1 MGLVAG
7 GLCRHRRFGPA
18 HCRAVG
24 RRPVPSHDGGHGRL
38 EPSCDGL
45 DAGPDTTGLGVSRAS
60 PRSLLRPCRCAGS
73 CRSGQTDRPCRLV
86 HPGRVHPLERSLRGS
101 SPGDNP
107 HGAGQRPAG
116 TRCPRGRVAASGR
129 RGRGHRHVAECA
141 CGCTAGR
148 SAFSPGGR
156 GRSWRCPPGGDP
168 DGHCSDGPCRGKPRS
183 GRRAGRRSTANEG
196 VSDRSGSRVHQ
207 PDRGLTAG
215 DETGRPGSVARERRK
230 PSTASNDGNPPS

>member
-116 TRCPRGRVAASGR
+116 TRCPRGRVAAPGR
-129 RGRGHRHVAECA
+129 RGRGHRHVAECPRR
-141 CGCTAGR
+141 CQAGR
-148 SAFSPGGR
+148 QPVSQGGFD
-156 GRSWRCPPGGDP
+156 RSWRGPPGGDH
-168 DGHCSDGPCRGKPRS
+168 DGHRPDRPRCRKPRS

-196 VSDRSGSRVHQ
+196 VSDRSGDRVRQ
-207 PDRGLTAG
+207 PDGSFTTG
-215 DETGRPGSVARERRK
+215 GETG
-230 PSTASNDGNPPS
+230 